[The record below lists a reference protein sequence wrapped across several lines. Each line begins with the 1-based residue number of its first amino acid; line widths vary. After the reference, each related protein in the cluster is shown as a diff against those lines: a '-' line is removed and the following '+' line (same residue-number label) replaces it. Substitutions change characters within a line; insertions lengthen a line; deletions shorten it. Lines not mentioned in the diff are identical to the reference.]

1 MTQHSPELIVVGSIN
16 EDHFVHLDDFP
27 LPGQTVLATDVSM
40 SLGGKGSN
48 QAIAAALLGIDVSF
62 IGQVGDDAAGLMAR
76 EKLTAFGI
84 DVQGISI
91 DHSSSTGAA
100 YIAVN
105 SSGENTIIVHSGAN
119 WAVKPTTVE
128 TAVNLLISRNAKA
141 DSIILAQGELPPAAI
156 DQAALGARARGVRF
170 VLNLAPV
177 TEVKT
182 VTLSIS
188 DPLIVNEGEAVDL
201 LSRAG
206 GKGPFTGSGLD
217 LATSLAERYSTSVV
231 VTLGA
236 AGAAVA
242 TNDEA
247 WLQPVQVTTRVV
259 DTTGA
264 GDAFVGALVA
274 SLCRGGTLK
283 EAVRIGVAAGSFAVA
298 AEGTAGSYAT
308 AEQLSS
314 LIGKTF

>member
-48 QAIAAALLGIDVSF
+48 QAIAAALLGINVSF
-62 IGQVGDDAAGLMAR
+62 IGQIGGDAAGVMAR
-76 EKLTAFGI
+76 ETLTGYGI
-84 DVQGISI
+84 DVQCVATDPSVP
-91 DHSSSTGAA
+91 TGAA

-105 SSGENTIIVHSGAN
+105 SVGENTIIVHSGAN
-119 WAVKPTTVE
+119 WKVKASTIE
-128 TAVNLLISRNAKA
+128 TAVDLLVSDDGLHRP
-141 DSIILAQGELPPAAI
+141 IILAQGELPSVAI
-156 DQAALGARARGVRF
+156 DQAAREARARGVRF

-177 TEVKT
+177 VEVKT
-182 VTLSIS
+182 ATLSIS
-188 DPLIVNEGEAVDL
+188 DPLIVNEGEAVEL
-201 LSRAG
+201 LSRVGA
-206 GKGPFTGSGLD
+206 KGPSNGSGLE

-242 TNDEA
+242 TIEGA

-283 EAVRIGVAAGSFAVA
+283 EAVRIGVAAGSYAVA
-298 AEGTAGSYAT
+298 TEGTAGSYAT

-314 LIGKTF
+314 LTGNAI